1 MKNKIILSAF
11 LAATIGFTSCNKD
24 EMGTNGPST
33 MGVKIEAVNK
43 SYSLPVTSDTKS
55 AVATGAAVTWD
66 TVQLVVSQIKFEA
79 ELKSIVTHH
88 DSIEIEYKW
97 KGPKLLN
104 LLDDQMVLGNFLLQP
119 GFYDEIEL
127 KVSGNRDD
135 AGKKP
140 VFYMV
145 GKYTNDENT
154 QIPVAVK
161 VFNDV
166 QFKTEKDS
174 VTVTEESMDITSYIQ
189 IYLDELMAGI
199 DPAMLDD
206 AKLTDGVI
214 IISSDNNREIYFTV
228 LRNLVKNHKCYYE
241 HKFKN
246 KYKK

>member
-1 MKNKIILSAF
+1 MKRNLVTAVILAV
-11 LAATIGFTSCNKD
+11 TIVFTACRKD
-24 EMGTNGPST
+24 DLGTTGPSSL
-33 MGVKIEAVNK
+33 GVKIEALNK
-43 SYSLPVTSDTKS
+43 SYSLPVSDDLKS
-55 AVATGAAVTWD
+55 AEATNATITWD
-66 TVQLVVSQIKFEA
+66 TVQMLVSQVKFEA

-97 KGPKLLN
+97 TGPKLLN
-104 LLDDQMVLGNFLLQP
+104 LMDDQMVLGNFLLQP

-127 KVSGNRDD
+127 KVSVNRED

-174 VTVTEESMDITSYIQ
+174 VTVTEESIDITSYIQ